1 MTKAQ
6 LRTEAAARRQGCN
19 PGLGVPLA
27 GHVLRLCP
35 PPPGAVVG
43 GYFAMRAEIDIVALL
58 RVLAVR
64 GHVIVLPETMPKG
77 EPLVFRR
84 WDTWEPLVAGRFGT
98 KHPVG
103 DVLRPDFLLVP
114 LLGFDNKGN
123 RLGYGAGHYDRT
135 FAELPNAFRLGCAFS
150 VQQFPELPVE
160 AHDVRLHAVATEAGV
175 LRFS

>member
-6 LRTEAAARRQGCN
+6 ARIEAQARRQGCN
-19 PGLGVPLA
+19 PNLGVPLA

-35 PPPGAVVG
+35 PPPGAVVA
-43 GYFAMRAEIDIVALL
+43 GYYAMRAEIDIVALL
-58 RVLAVR
+58 RVLHVR
-64 GHVIVLPETMPKG
+64 GHVIVLPETMAKG

-84 WDTWEPLVAGRFGT
+84 WDTWEPLLEGRFGT
-98 KHPVG
+98 RHPG
-103 DVLRPDFLLVP
+103 GEVLRPDFLLVP
-114 LLGFDNKGN
+114 LLGFDNSGN

-135 FAELPNAFRLGCAFS
+135 FADLPDAFRLGCAFS
-150 VQQFPELPVE
+150 VQQFAKLPVE